1 MAVTN
6 LWKVSV
12 RLGQV
17 LDYTTN
23 PEKTANPEYSPED
36 YQALKDVLAYAKDEE
51 KTEHEFFCDGINCNV
66 DMARDQFITVKE
78 QFDKLGGIQA
88 YHGYLSFKE
97 NEVTPERRSRLE
109 WSL

>member
-1 MAVTN
+1 MAVTK

-23 PEKTANPEYSPED
+23 PEKTATPEYSAED

-51 KTEHEFFCDGINCNV
+51 KTRVF
-66 DMARDQFITVKE
+66 
-78 QFDKLGGIQA
+78 L
-88 YHGYLSFKE
+88 
-97 NEVTPERRSRLE
+97 
-109 WSL
+109 